1 MIDRRWTSLCAA
13 VAAIVAVTLAAPR
26 LLAMFVAVET
36 ENVPIDRVLE
46 NLERRLSVDPS
57 DVNTRLN
64 LARVHSMAWAT
75 KSDTTPAIKR
85 RVGPGLEVGN
95 PYWGP
100 RPGFQGVQV
109 KPSGDPEIMRVA
121 QQHLTQAIDQYRAVL
136 ELDPKNAIALLGQS
150 WCLDQAGDKAR
161 AITGY
166 RQVISV
172 VWPTENGGRLPVTNF
187 GIVPTTTEV
196 AGYLIPL
203 LDPQADAAEIATL
216 RDHVRQLAAVRR
228 PVTPVVVPLRDEVPV
243 GELIDLRARVPFDAD
258 GSGLRRR
265 WTWVSPDAGWLVFDK
280 HGTGQITS
288 ALQWFGPVTF
298 WLFWRDGYDAMRSL
312 DDNGDGRLTG
322 RELSGL
328 AIWRDRNTNGVADPG
343 EVRPVTSWGIVAL
356 SCARILPDDDPT
368 VAAWS
373 PGGVTFANGR
383 TRPTYDVLLFPR

>member
-1 MIDRRWTSLCAA
+1 
-13 VAAIVAVTLAAPR
+13 
-26 LLAMFVAVET
+26 
-36 ENVPIDRVLE
+36 
-46 NLERRLSVDPS
+46 
-57 DVNTRLN
+57 
-64 LARVHSMAWAT
+64 
-75 KSDTTPAIKR
+75 
-85 RVGPGLEVGN
+85 
-95 PYWGP
+95 
-100 RPGFQGVQV
+100 
-109 KPSGDPEIMRVA
+109 MRVA
-121 QQHLTQAIDQYRAVL
+121 QQHLTQAIDQYRAVI

-228 PVTPVVVPLRDEVPV
+228 PVTPIVVPLRDEVPV

-298 WLFWRDGYDAMRSL
+298 WLFWSDGYDAMRSL

>member
-1 MIDRRWTSLCAA
+1 M
-13 VAAIVAVTLAAPR
+13 AVTLAAPR

-64 LARVHSMAWAT
+64 LARVYSMAWAT

-85 RVGPGLEVGN
+85 RVGPGLEVGD

-150 WCLDQAGDKAR
+150 WCLDQAGDNAR

-228 PVTPVVVPLRDEVPV
+228 PVTPIVVPLRDEVPV

-298 WLFWRDGYDAMRSL
+298 WLFWSDGYDAMRSL
-312 DDNGDGRLTG
+312 DDNGDGKLTG

-356 SCARILPDDDPT
+356 SCARVLPDDDPT

-373 PGGVTFANGR
+373 PGGVTFADGR

>member
-1 MIDRRWTSLCAA
+1 
-13 VAAIVAVTLAAPR
+13 
-26 LLAMFVAVET
+26 
-36 ENVPIDRVLE
+36 
-46 NLERRLSVDPS
+46 
-57 DVNTRLN
+57 
-64 LARVHSMAWAT
+64 
-75 KSDTTPAIKR
+75 
-85 RVGPGLEVGN
+85 
-95 PYWGP
+95 
-100 RPGFQGVQV
+100 
-109 KPSGDPEIMRVA
+109 MRVA

-228 PVTPVVVPLRDEVPV
+228 PVTPIVVPLRDEVPV

-298 WLFWRDGYDAMRSL
+298 WLFWSDGYDAMRSL
-312 DDNGDGRLTG
+312 DDNGDGKLTG

-356 SCARILPDDDPT
+356 SCARVLPDDDPT

-373 PGGVTFANGR
+373 PGGVTFADGR

>member
-1 MIDRRWTSLCAA
+1 MIDGRWTSLCAA

-64 LARVHSMAWAT
+64 LARVYSMAWAT

-85 RVGPGLEVGN
+85 RVGPGLEVGD

-228 PVTPVVVPLRDEVPV
+228 PVTPIVVPLRDEVPV

-298 WLFWRDGYDAMRSL
+298 WLFWSDGYDAMRSL
-312 DDNGDGRLTG
+312 DDNGDGKLTG
-322 RELSGL
+322 RELSGV

-368 VAAWS
+368 LAAWS